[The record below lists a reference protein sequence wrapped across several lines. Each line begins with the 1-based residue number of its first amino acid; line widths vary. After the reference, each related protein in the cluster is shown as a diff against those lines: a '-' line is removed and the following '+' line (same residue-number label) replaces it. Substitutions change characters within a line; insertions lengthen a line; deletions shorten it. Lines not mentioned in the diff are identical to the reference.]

1 MRDKVRM
8 VGPRVSVW
16 ISIFNVLMLVLVLV
30 LVEESFVLL
39 AWMIQQQKPYQCM
52 STSPQTSISGWRRA
66 MIEIFEFFKVRSTDN
81 P

>member
-30 LVEESFVLL
+30 EE
-39 AWMIQQQKPYQCM
+39 
-52 STSPQTSISGWRRA
+52 
-66 MIEIFEFFKVRSTDN
+66 
-81 P
+81 